1 VAGWAVVVRVVDWEA
16 ADSAVAAMEV
26 EADWA
31 GVPSTRW
38 H

>member
-1 VAGWAVVVRVVDWEA
+1 VVVRVVDWEA

-31 GVPSTRW
+31 AEG
-38 H
+38 